1 LVLKILF
8 VLNSLLWSPLLAA
21 AIDVQKTIAEKTTEF
36 RYQWPPEPE
45 LSFQLDNADIKAQSG
60 SNRRY
65 STELADQ
72 HIRHQVL
79 LAAVK
84 LQKRGVRV
92 QMSPKNLPFR
102 VTVRGDDAGQV
113 EKVQQQLQ
121 QAQQQAYDNY
131 LKRDFYYLMKSP
143 TGEQFVIPDH
153 VRVMQQSRPALQSIS
168 NAFVDLYGKNNIRQI
183 SGKISEW
190 VQQIP
195 YQDLSDR
202 QGSAGS
208 GYSPPLK
215 LLVEHGGDC
224 DSKAVLYAAILQNI
238 FPKNSIGILYF
249 PDHAVVAA
257 QIPPLEH
264 ELTVTLQGITYLVVD
279 PTGPAPTK
287 LGTLAQKYQTYLTN
301 RQFTHRLF

>member
-1 LVLKILF
+1 MLKILF
-8 VLNSLLWSPLLAA
+8 ALNSLLWSSTLAA
-21 AIDVQKTIAEKTTEF
+21 AIDVQKTIADTTTEF

-45 LSFQLDNADIKAQSG
+45 LRFQLDNAQIKANSG

-72 HIRHQVL
+72 NIRHQVL
-79 LAAVK
+79 LTAVK
-84 LQKRGVRV
+84 VQQRGVRV
-92 QMSPKNLPFR
+92 QLSPKNLPFK
-102 VTVRGDDAGQV
+102 VTVRGNDAAQV

-131 LKRDFYYLMKSP
+131 LKRDFYYLMKTP

-153 VRVMQQSRPALQSIS
+153 VRVMQQSRPALLSIS
-168 NAFVDLYGKNNIRQI
+168 NAFVDLYGRNNIRQI

-202 QGSAGS
+202 QVSAGS

-215 LLVEHGGDC
+215 LLMEHAGDC
-224 DSKAVLYAAILQNI
+224 DSKAVLFAAVLQNI
-238 FPKNSIGILYF
+238 FPKNRIGIVYF
-249 PDHAVVAA
+249 VDHAVVAA
-257 QIPPLEH
+257 QMPALKN
-264 ELTVTLQGITYLVVD
+264 ELTVSLQGITYLIID

>member
-1 LVLKILF
+1 VLKILF
-8 VLNSLLWSPLLAA
+8 ALNSLLWCSSLAA
-21 AIDVQKTIAEKTTEF
+21 AIDVQKTISAKTTEF
-36 RYQWPPEPE
+36 RYQWPPEPD
-45 LSFQLDNADIKAQSG
+45 LSFQLDNAEIKAQSG

-79 LAAVK
+79 LSAVK
-84 LQKRGVRV
+84 LQQRGIRV

-102 VTVRGDDAGQV
+102 VTVSGSDSSQV

-121 QAQQQAYDNY
+121 QAQVQAYQNY

-168 NAFVDLYGKNNIRQI
+168 NAFVELYGKNNIRQI

-195 YQDLSDR
+195 YQDLSNR
-202 QGSAGS
+202 QVSAGS

-215 LLVEHGGDC
+215 LLVEHAGDC
-224 DSKAVLYAAILQNI
+224 DSKAVLYAAVLQNI

-279 PTGPAPTK
+279 PTGPAPTQ

-301 RQFTHRLF
+301 RQFTHRVF

>member
-1 LVLKILF
+1 VLRILF
-8 VLNSLLWSPLLAA
+8 LLNSLLWSSALTA
-21 AIDVQKTIAEKTTEF
+21 AIDLQKTITEKTTEF

-45 LSFQLDNADIKAQSG
+45 LAFQIDNAQIKAQSG
-60 SNRRY
+60 TSKRY
-65 STELADQ
+65 SAELAEQ
-72 HIRHQVL
+72 HVRHQVL
-79 LAAVK
+79 LSAVK
-84 LQKRGVRV
+84 LQQRGVRV

-102 VTVRGDDAGQV
+102 VTVNGSNESQV
-113 EKVQQQLQ
+113 AKVQQQLQ
-121 QAQQQAYDNY
+121 QAQQDAYQNY
-131 LKRDFYYLMKSP
+131 LQRDVYYLMKSP
-143 TGEQFVIPDH
+143 TGEKFVVPDH
-153 VRVMQQSRPALQSIS
+153 VRVMQQSRTALQSAS
-168 NAFVDLYGKNNIRQI
+168 TAFVELYGKNNIRQI

-202 QGSAGS
+202 QTSSGS
-208 GYSPPLK
+208 GFSPPLK
-215 LLVEHGGDC
+215 LLTEHAGDC

-264 ELTVTLQGITYLVVD
+264 ELTVTLAGVTYLIVD

-287 LGTLAQKYQTYLTN
+287 LGFLAPKYQAYLTN

>member
-1 LVLKILF
+1 MLKILF
-8 VLNSLLWSPLLAA
+8 VLNSLFWCSTLAA
-21 AIDVQKTIAEKTTEF
+21 AMDLQKAVMEKTTEF

-45 LSFQLDNADIKAQSG
+45 LHFQIENAQIKAQSG
-60 SNRRY
+60 SSRRY
-65 STELADQ
+65 STDLVDQ

-79 LAAVK
+79 LSAVK
-84 LQKRGVRV
+84 LQQRGIRV
-92 QMSPKNLPFR
+92 QMSPKNLPFQ
-102 VTVRGDDAGQV
+102 VKVSGNDSSQV

-121 QAQQQAYDNY
+121 QAQDQAYQNY
-131 LKRDFYYLMKSP
+131 LTRDFYYLMKSP
-143 TGEQFVIPDH
+143 TGEKFVIPDH
-153 VRVMQQSRPALQSIS
+153 VRFMQQSRTALQPASK
-168 NAFVDLYGKNNIRQI
+168 AFIELYGRNNIRQI

-202 QGSAGS
+202 QTSGGN

-215 LLVEHGGDC
+215 LLLEHGGDC
-224 DSKAVLYAAILQNI
+224 DSKAVLYAAVLQNI
-238 FPKNSIGILYF
+238 FPNNRIGILYF

-257 QIPPLEH
+257 QIPPLNN
-264 ELTVTLQGITYLVVD
+264 ELTVTLQGITFLVVD

-287 LGTLAQKYQTYLTN
+287 LGSLAQKYQTYLTN

>member
-1 LVLKILF
+1 MLKILF
-8 VLNSLLWSPLLAA
+8 VVNSLIWSSAVAA
-21 AIDVQKTIAEKTTEF
+21 AMEMQKTIAETTTEF

-45 LSFQLDNADIKAQSG
+45 INFVLENAQIKTQSG

-65 STELADQ
+65 SKELADQ

-84 LQKRGVRV
+84 MQQPGVRV
-92 QMSPKNLPFR
+92 QISPKNLPFR
-102 VTVRGDDAGQV
+102 ITVNGSDST
-113 EKVQQQLQ
+113 KVATTQQQLQ
-121 QAQQQAYDNY
+121 KVQKQAYQSY

-143 TGEQFVIPDH
+143 TGEKFVIPDH
-153 VRVMQQSRPALQSIS
+153 VRVMRQSRSALQPVSK
-168 NAFVDLYGKNNIRQI
+168 AFVDLYGNNNIRQI
-183 SGKISEW
+183 SGKINEW
-190 VQQIP
+190 IQQIP

-202 QGSAGS
+202 QASAGS

-215 LLVEHGGDC
+215 LLVENAGDC
-224 DSKAVLYAAILQNI
+224 DSKAVLFAAVLQNI
-238 FPKNSIGILYF
+238 FPKISIGVLYF

-257 QIPPLEH
+257 QVPPLES
-264 ELTVTLQGITYLVVD
+264 ELTVTLQGITYLVID

-287 LGTLAQKYQTYLTN
+287 LGSLAQKYQTYLNN

>member
-1 LVLKILF
+1 MLKILF
-8 VLNSLLWSPLLAA
+8 ALSSLLWCSTLAA
-21 AIDVQKTIAEKTTEF
+21 AIDVQKTISAKSTEF
-36 RYQWPPEPE
+36 QYLWPPEPALRFE
-45 LSFQLDNADIKAQSG
+45 LSNAEIKAHSG
-60 SNRRY
+60 SSRRY

-79 LAAVK
+79 LSAVK
-84 LQKRGVRV
+84 LQQRGIRV

-102 VTVRGDDAGQV
+102 VTVSGSDRNQV

-121 QAQQQAYDNY
+121 QTQEQAYQNY

-153 VRVMQQSRPALQSIS
+153 VRVMQQSRTALQPIS

-195 YQDLSDR
+195 YQDLSNR
-202 QGSAGS
+202 QTSAGS
-208 GYSPPLK
+208 GYSSPLK
-215 LLVEHGGDC
+215 VLVEHAGDC
-224 DSKAVLYAAILQNI
+224 DSKAVLYAAVLQNI
-238 FPKNSIGILYF
+238 FPKNSFGILYF

-287 LGTLAQKYQTYLTN
+287 LGALAQKYQTYLSN